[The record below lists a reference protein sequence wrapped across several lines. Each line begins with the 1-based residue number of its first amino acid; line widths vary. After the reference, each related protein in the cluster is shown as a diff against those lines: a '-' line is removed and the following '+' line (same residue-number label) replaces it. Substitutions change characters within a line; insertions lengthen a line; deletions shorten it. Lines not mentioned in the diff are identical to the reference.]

1 MSTAAVSSSSIFQ
14 ELQSFYQGRQ
24 TDLKQLGSDIK
35 SGNLSAAQQD
45 YQALAALGQ
54 GGPFAG
60 SEPFVNSS
68 RAQAFNSLGDALQAG
83 DLTGA
88 QAAFTA
94 LTSGTKTTSASTSA
108 AVVNLANTKPGN
120 ATTAADNTASIYV
133 RLQAYRQQ
141 RSADL
146 AQLGQDL
153 KAGDLSAARK
163 DFAALRA
170 LGRSGPNKNGQ
181 TYQNAVRS
189 QNLHAIG
196 HALRKGDLAAAQSA
210 YTVLTAKFGNQHQ
223 QDQHAR
229 TAISA
234 YNSA

>member
-35 SGNLSAAQQD
+35 SGNLSAAKQD

-60 SEPFVNSS
+60 SGPFVNSS

-94 LTSGTKTTSASTSA
+94 LTSGTKTTAASTSA
-108 AVVNLANTKPGN
+108 AVVNLANTKP

-163 DFAALRA
+163 DFAALKAR
-170 LGRSGPNKNGQ
+170 GRSGPNKNGQ

-210 YTVLTAKFGNQHQ
+210 YTVLAASFGNQNQ